1 MKKLI
6 ALSAISMVICAHI
19 ASAKLGSPDKVKYAG
34 DLGYKHFCEAVIKDD
49 VKMLKR
55 SVRKK
60 VGLIASS
67 SQAVLKKLTASNGVE
82 CNGVNL
88 VSFSEQR
95 EALQV
100 YQYLSNAQ

>member
-82 CNGVNL
+82 CNGVDL

-95 EALQV
+95 KALQV